1 MSERSPGIKL
11 LLVGLV
17 AFVLIIPLF
26 MVYALVSDRES
37 QSHSAQAA
45 ITAGWGG
52 AQVVS
57 GPVLVV
63 PYTRLATETETI
75 DGKQSTP
82 TVERYDEVSGRLERS
97 RRSLDN

>member
-1 MSERSPGIKL
+1 
-11 LLVGLV
+11 
-17 AFVLIIPLF
+17 

-37 QSHSAQAA
+37 QSHTAQAA

-63 PYTRLATETETI
+63 PFTEA
-75 DGKQSTP
+75 
-82 TVERYDEVSGRLERS
+82 
-97 RRSLDN
+97 